1 MKTRHFIITL
11 IVTAFAVLSS
21 GHSLFARTLTLT
33 ADDCDQIACLNAEVP
48 RMSWAVC
55 QHGRGIFDT
64 SHQLQLRPNM
74 AVLLRF
80 PLDKIP
86 AGQRILKAEIAL
98 HVQLVGG
105 GRVQVRRLLTD
116 WGAGV
121 CHQYKRTYPEKVEWS
136 QVGARGAGTDR
147 VAKDTAVLPVRALG
161 DDTGDVTEDVELW
174 YSQGAKNFGWI
185 LTLENEQGSV
195 YLASPYAPNTNESK
209 QWKLQITFEPE

>member
-1 MKTRHFIITL
+1 MNPRNL
-11 IVTAFAVLSS
+11 IFAICLVALLCGRSP
-21 GHSLFARTLTLT
+21 LFARTLTLT
-33 ADDCDQIACLNAEVP
+33 ADDCDQIACLSAAVP

-55 QHGRGIFDT
+55 QHGRGIFNT
-64 SHQLQLRPNM
+64 SHQLQLQPNM

-86 AGQRILKAEIAL
+86 PGQRILKAEMSL

-116 WGAGV
+116 WGEGV
-121 CHQYKRTYPEKVEWS
+121 CHQFKRTYPDKVEWS

-147 VAKDTAVLPVRALG
+147 VAKDTVVLPLRALG

-174 YSQGAKNFGWI
+174 YTQGAKNFGWI

-195 YLASPYAPNTNESK
+195 YLASPYAPGTNEGK